1 MIAGPLCTL
10 YILEA
15 GINEEK
21 KWRARFFFFFSM
33 LQKRNIQHMVKDR
46 RQKNIVGSNKANF
59 DVQE

>member
-1 MIAGPLCTL
+1 MR
-10 YILEA
+10 
-15 GINEEK
+15 K
-21 KWRARFFFFFSM
+21 KNGELGFFFFFSM